1 MRPPM
6 GIAEYLGVVMFK
18 FVHHVRFLVHD
29 RDAMVDYIEKNFG
42 MKPERLQ
49 VYENRGMSNA
59 IYKVGPTSFEITEPL
74 DPGSAMGR
82 FLDQHG
88 PGVYHLAWGVDDV
101 AQAAKDLAAKG
112 NNMRGEDGLTRS
124 ADGYLTANID
134 PESSL
139 GLAFQLAE
147 G

>member
-1 MRPPM
+1 
-6 GIAEYLGVVMFK
+6 MFN

-42 MKPERLQ
+42 MKPDRLQ
-49 VYENRGMSNA
+49 VYEERGMSNA

-74 DPGSAMGR
+74 DPDSAMGR
-82 FLDQHG
+82 YLAQQG

-101 AQAAKDLAAKG
+101 RRVAQDLTFKG
-112 NNMRGEDGLTRS
+112 NQLSGEGGVSRS
-124 ADGYLTANID
+124 ADGYLTANIL

-139 GLAFQLAE
+139 GLPFQLAE

>member
-1 MRPPM
+1 
-6 GIAEYLGVVMFK
+6 MFN

-42 MKPERLQ
+42 MKPDRLQ

-59 IYKVGPTSFEITEPL
+59 IYKVGPTNFEITEPL
-74 DPGSAMGR
+74 DPNSAMGR
-82 FLDQHG
+82 YLAQHG

-101 AQAAKDLAAKG
+101 RRVAQDLTAKG
-112 NNMRGEDGLTRS
+112 NRLSGEGGVSRS
-124 ADGYLTANID
+124 ADGYLTANIL

-139 GLAFQLAE
+139 GLPFQLAE

>member
-1 MRPPM
+1 
-6 GIAEYLGVVMFK
+6 MFN

-42 MKPERLQ
+42 MTPDRLQ

-59 IYKVGPTSFEITEPL
+59 IYKVGTTNFEITEPL
-74 DPGSAMGR
+74 DPDSAMGR
-82 FLDQHG
+82 YLAEHG

-101 AQAAKDLAAKG
+101 RRVAQDLTAKG
-112 NNMRGEDGLTRS
+112 NRLSGEGGVSRS
-124 ADGYLTANID
+124 ADGYLTATIL

-139 GLAFQLAE
+139 GLPFQLAE